1 MTKWTVRGLIFSAL
15 FAAIIMA
22 LSSLK
27 FSLPFSPVPITFS
40 TLGIMLAG
48 SILGAR
54 YGALAVLLVIIM
66 VAAGFPV
73 LGGRGGIS
81 ILVGPTAG
89 YIFAWPFAAFL
100 IGYFAQR
107 ITVSKNAIIK
117 LFLVNFAFGSLLLYP
132 TGAGW
137 LAYATNMTSLSDVL
151 TMSVWPFLP
160 GDIFK
165 AVICAAVATAVWKVY
180 PISRIIGRS
189 S

>member
-1 MTKWTVRGLIFSAL
+1 MNNSTIRGLIFAAL

-27 FSLPFSPVPITFS
+27 IALPFSPVPITFS

-48 SILGAR
+48 SLLGPR
-54 YGALAVLLVIIM
+54 YGTLSVLLVILL

-89 YIFAWPFAAFL
+89 YIFAWPFAAL
-100 IGYFAQR
+100 LTGYFTQR
-107 ITVSKNAIIK
+107 MSQNRYTWVK
-117 LFLVNFAFGSLLLYP
+117 LFVVNFLFGSLLFYP
-132 TGAGW
+132 SGVGW
-137 LAYATNMTSLSDVL
+137 LAYATGIDS
-151 TMSVWPFLP
+151 MSKALVAGMWPFLP

-165 AVICAAVATAVWKVY
+165 AAVCAAVVTSVWKVY
-180 PISRIIGRS
+180 PMERMIGQK
-189 S
+189 